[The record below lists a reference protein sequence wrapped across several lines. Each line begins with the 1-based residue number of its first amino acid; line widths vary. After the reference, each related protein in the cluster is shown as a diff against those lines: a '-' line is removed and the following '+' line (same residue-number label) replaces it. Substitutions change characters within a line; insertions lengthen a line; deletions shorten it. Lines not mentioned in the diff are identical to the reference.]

1 MKYNFLII
9 KKNSKDVF
17 FKNIENHYIMSYYK
31 LDTRN
36 LILRILIKIKSPFIN
51 LLFSS
56 NWKKIIKEKKANA
69 IIMFDNGF
77 SEMVPKYI
85 KNKNKEIKTILWFW
99 NPINELSKKYLHCK
113 DLDEIWSFDLEE
125 VKKFNMK
132 YNTQFFTKKIK
143 KHKKKICNEIL
154 YLGNAKNIKE
164 EILSLKNKV
173 EELGLQTNF
182 IIIEDKKDYMSYDK
196 YLELLSESNC
206 ILDYNE
212 KGQSGL
218 TLRPMEALFLEKK
231 LITNN
236 KDIKNYDFYNP
247 SNIFILGEN
256 NIEDIKEFINKP
268 YEKVEQKIID
278 YYDFE
283 QWLSRFEVQDK

>member
-31 LDTRN
+31 VDTRN
-36 LILRILIKIKSPFIN
+36 LIFRILTKIKSPFIN

-56 NWKKIIKEKKANA
+56 NWKKIIKENKANA

-113 DLDEIWSFDLEE
+113 YLDEIWSFDLEE
-125 VKKFNMK
+125 VKKYNMK

-143 KHKKKICNEIL
+143 KNKKKICNEIL
-154 YLGNAKNIKE
+154 YLGNAKNRKKE
-164 EILSLKNKV
+164 IISLKNKI
-173 EELGLQTNF
+173 EKLGLQTNF

>member
-1 MKYNFLII
+1 MKYNFLIL

-17 FKNIENHYIMSYYK
+17 FKHIENHYIMSYYK
-31 LDTRN
+31 LDIKN
-36 LILRILIKIKSPFIN
+36 LFLKILIKIKSPLISIFY
-51 LLFSS
+51 SS
-56 NWKKIIKEKKANA
+56 NWKKIVKESKVNA

-77 SEMVPKYI
+77 NEMIPKYI
-85 KNKNKEIKTILWFW
+85 KKKNKNIKTILWFW
-99 NPINELSKKYLHCK
+99 NSINEFSEKYLKCK
-113 DLDEIWSFDLEE
+113 YLDEIWSFDLEE
-125 VKKFNMK
+125 VKKYNIK

-143 KHKKKICNEIL
+143 KNKDKNCNEIL
-154 YLGNAKNIKE
+154 YLGSAKKRKD
-164 EILSLKNKV
+164 EILILKNKI
-173 EELGLQTNF
+173 EELGLKTNF
-182 IIIEDKKDYMSYDK
+182 IIIENEKDYISYDK
-196 YLELLSESNC
+196 YLELLTQSNC

-212 KGQSGL
+212 KGQVGL

-247 SNIFILGEN
+247 SNIFILGES
-256 NIEDIKEFINKP
+256 NIEDIKEFIEKP

-283 QWLSRFEVQDK
+283 QWLSRFEV

>member
-1 MKYNFLII
+1 
-9 KKNSKDVF
+9 
-17 FKNIENHYIMSYYK
+17 
-31 LDTRN
+31 
-36 LILRILIKIKSPFIN
+36 
-51 LLFSS
+51 
-56 NWKKIIKEKKANA
+56 
-69 IIMFDNGF
+69 
-77 SEMVPKYI
+77 
-85 KNKNKEIKTILWFW
+85 
-99 NPINELSKKYLHCK
+99 
-113 DLDEIWSFDLEE
+113 
-125 VKKFNMK
+125 
-132 YNTQFFTKKIK
+132 
-143 KHKKKICNEIL
+143 
-154 YLGNAKNIKE
+154 
-164 EILSLKNKV
+164 
-173 EELGLQTNF
+173 
-182 IIIEDKKDYMSYDK
+182 MSYDK

-283 QWLSRFEVQDK
+283 QWLSRFEVQDKWTLKKE